1 VSATVGAVAVN
12 GAIADAAEAI
22 DAAQAALRSARAG
35 DLGTRERSRGPRRRG
50 DGGGS
55 RERVRAA
62 MEGDEFWLLYQP
74 IASMDDRKVRGVE
87 AVLHWSDPRRGVLHL
102 DEVRDELDRSGL
114 EAEVAWW
121 MLAQV
126 AGQAAAWA
134 REHPELELVVN
145 TVLPT
150 SLLCSDDLADRVDRL
165 LGELDL
171 PPSQLCIE
179 VAGRDRHDLERTGT
193 VLRELKGL
201 GLQLGL
207 DAFGTSWSSLSYLRR
222 TAPDVVKIPARFV
235 DGLGARREDEAVVQQ
250 LVGMATALGVVA
262 IAEGVSRPEH
272 PDLLRSMGCDLGQ
285 GPLLGAPQPAES
297 VEVLLR
303 RGRVELSGSRPA
315 R

>member
-1 VSATVGAVAVN
+1 
-12 GAIADAAEAI
+12 
-22 DAAQAALRSARAG
+22 
-35 DLGTRERSRGPRRRG
+35 
-50 DGGGS
+50 
-55 RERVRAA
+55 

-121 MLAQV
+121 MLTQV